1 MSMFFLAVAGILAAP
16 ANKSLK
22 PGALPDDEPP
32 AKPAPGATPVK
43 PGTLPNQ
50 PSVAKPDANA
60 RSNTKHEEFWYGLKP
75 DAVTAFRLVTDFNL
89 KQIAP
94 DRNYLHQVSARAV
107 AVHPTTEKNT
117 EIKPLFEADS
127 ELVRQT
133 YRNEKKPDFAPAGKS
148 IEYRWNVER
157 PGKDVLYLKPKK
169 EIFLPDRNRIFSF
182 YVRGAGHAHQ
192 IFAVF
197 RGPNKIQQEI
207 FVCSLDYHGWKRF
220 EVVIPPYLR
229 LRNPLRYNRFE
240 LYFLGLKVQS
250 YFRDQP
256 GTSVFNLA
264 EMFIMSD
271 TSDKKIPGSDMPSEF

>member
-1 MSMFFLAVAGILAAP
+1 MVCFLLGLAGILAAP
-16 ANKSLK
+16 AKKPIK
-22 PGALPDDEPP
+22 PGALPDDDPP
-32 AKPAPGATPVK
+32 AKPAAPVK
-43 PGTLPNQ
+43 PAATPPQPGTTTI
-50 PSVAKPDANA
+50 KPGAANA
-60 RSNTKHEEFWYGLKP
+60 NTKHEEFWYGLRP

-94 DRNYLHQVSARAV
+94 DRNYLHQVTARAV
-107 AVHPTTEKNT
+107 AVHPTTDKNT
-117 EIKPLFEADS
+117 ELKPLFDADS

-133 YRNEKKPDFAPAGKS
+133 YKNEKKADFATTGKS
-148 IEYRWNVER
+148 VEYRWNVER

-264 EMFIMSD
+264 EMFIMAD
-271 TSDKKIPGSDMPSEF
+271 TSDKQIPGSDMPSEF